1 MIQNETIVALATP
14 AGSGAIAVIRLS
26 GPQAHN
32 IASGLFVPAFATLTT
47 DGQEAKFS
55 KTPEYFIN
63 LKANSVTLGHVYDGD
78 RAIDEVL
85 LTKFNAPRSYTGEH
99 VVEISCHGSIYIQQ
113 TIINLC
119 LKHGA
124 RMAQAGE
131 FTLQAF
137 LNAKMDLSQAEA
149 VADLIAAESETA
161 HQIAIQ
167 QMRGGFSNELQEL
180 RGKLLNF
187 ASLIELEL
195 DFAEEDV
202 AFANRDE
209 LNALLQSSQQ
219 TLRKLIDSFAL
230 GNVLK
235 AGIPIAI
242 IGEPNVGKSTLL
254 NALLNEEKA
263 IVSDIAGTTRDS
275 IEDEINIK
283 GIRFRFIDTA
293 GIRETVDTIEHMGIQ
308 RSYEK
313 ADQSK
318 LVLYLLD
325 ATQLGTASQLL
336 HCLMRTQI
344 LKERFPDKP
353 VVVVLNKID
362 QITGL
367 EHAEI
372 TKQIQAKSPG
382 TALISL
388 SAKSKIG
395 VEELKEALV
404 QSFNSGALSGDDSI
418 VSNARHYDAL
428 QQAYS
433 SLLEVQNGIQNEVS
447 SEFLAI
453 DIRATAQSL
462 GIITGE
468 ITNDELLG
476 NIFSQFCIGK

>member
-1 MIQNETIVALATP
+1 MFKNDTIVALATP

-26 GPQAHN
+26 GSDAHT
-32 IASGLFVPAFATLTT
+32 IAAAVFVPAFA
-47 DGQEAKFS
+47 
-55 KTPEYFIN
+55 
-63 LKANSVTLGHVYDGD
+63 KAGSQPSEKLYERLHANTVTLGHVYEGSRIVDQ
-78 RAIDEVL
+78 VL
-85 LTKFNAPRSYTGEH
+85 LTRFDAPRSYTGED

-113 TIINLC
+113 EIIGLC
-119 LKHGA
+119 LRKGA

-149 VADLIAAESETA
+149 VADLIASESETA
-161 HQIAIQ
+161 HQIALQ
-167 QMRGGFSNELQEL
+167 QMRGGFSNELQDL
-180 RGKLLNF
+180 RKQLLNF
-187 ASLIELEL
+187 SSMIELEL
-195 DFAEEDV
+195 DFGEEDV
-202 AFANRDE
+202 EFANRDD
-209 LNALLQSSQQ
+209 LKKLLSESQQ

-235 AGIPIAI
+235 SGIPIAI
-242 IGEPNVGKSTLL
+242 VGEPNVGKSTLL

-275 IEDEINIK
+275 IEDEINIE

-293 GIRETVDTIEHMGIQ
+293 GLRDTTDTIESMGIQ
-308 RSYEK
+308 RSYSK
-313 ADQSK
+313 AEQSR

-325 ATQLGTASQLL
+325 ATQLNSNPQIV
-336 HCLMRTQI
+336 HCLMRIQI

-353 VVVVLNKID
+353 VIVVLNKLDEIN
-362 QITGL
+362 GL

-372 TKQIQAKSPG
+372 TKQIKKRSPE
-382 TALISL
+382 TIVISL
-388 SAKSKIG
+388 SAKSGTG
-395 VEELKEALV
+395 VEEMKEALV
-404 QSFNSGALSGDDSI
+404 ASFQSGALSADDSI

-428 QQAYS
+428 QKAYA
-433 SLLEVQNGIQNEVS
+433 SLLEVQQGIENDIS

-453 DIRATAQSL
+453 DIKATAESL